1 MQPLVDL
8 RELQAKWV
16 VFVYLSIER
25 VRPFHVSLKF
35 CYIFFTQFLGKD
47 VCGLS
52 KHYATQHLQR
62 GRDVLL
68 S

>member
-25 VRPFHVSLKF
+25 MRPFHVSLK
-35 CYIFFTQFLGKD
+35 IFLHFFAQFLGKE
-47 VCGLS
+47 VCRLS
-52 KHYATQHLQR
+52 KHNATQHLQR
-62 GRDVLL
+62 GKDVLVL
-68 S
+68 